1 MNHTEALGKEPIG
14 PLLWRCS
21 LPAIIGMLVNALYN
35 IVDSIFV
42 GQGVGELALAA
53 VTIAFP
59 LMTILMGMGMFVGL
73 GAASIASLRLGAGD
87 NQGAECILGNAL
99 TLLCLIMLPTTGLA
113 LLFLEELL
121 QWLGASPEVLPYAID
136 FTRIILGGSIFMHIS
151 FGLNG
156 LIRAQGDAKTALYT
170 MLIAAL
176 LNTALNPLFIFVFHW
191 GIAGSAWATV
201 ISQFVATV
209 WVLTYFLYG
218 RSTLRLRRACLP
230 LQKKLVLDISRIGMA
245 PFLMQLGSSLV
256 IVIFN
261 FTLLSYGGN
270 LAIAAFGI
278 VNRVLMLLLM
288 PVLGISQGVQP
299 IVGYNYGA
307 QNYSRVLQAIKLAA
321 GSATLVCI
329 VGLAV
334 VLTGHEALV
343 RLFNDNPEL
352 IRIGSEGL
360 CIFLAMLPI
369 IGFQIIGANYF
380 QAIGKAG
387 YSIVFNLLRQFI
399 LLIPLV
405 YLLPQWLGLNGI
417 WTAGPVADLGS
428 ACLTGFFL
436 LKELRRLKN
445 AGNGVTG
452 N

>member
-1 MNHTEALGKEPIG
+1 M
-14 PLLWRCS
+14 
-21 LPAIIGMLVNALYN
+21 
-35 IVDSIFV
+35 
-42 GQGVGELALAA
+42 
-53 VTIAFP
+53 
-59 LMTILMGMGMFVGL
+59 
-73 GAASIASLRLGAGD
+73 LRL
-87 NQGAECILGNAL
+87 
-99 TLLCLIMLPTTGLA
+99 
-113 LLFLEELL
+113 
-121 QWLGASPEVLPYAID
+121 
-136 FTRIILGGSIFMHIS
+136 
-151 FGLNG
+151 
-156 LIRAQGDAKTALYT
+156 K
-170 MLIAAL
+170 
-176 LNTALNPLFIFVFHW
+176 
-191 GIAGSAWATV
+191 
-201 ISQFVATV
+201 
-209 WVLTYFLYG
+209 
-218 RSTLRLRRACLP
+218 
-230 LQKKLVLDISRIGMA
+230 
-245 PFLMQLGSSLV
+245 
-256 IVIFN
+256 
-261 FTLLSYGGN
+261 
-270 LAIAAFGI
+270 
-278 VNRVLMLLLM
+278 LMLLRV
-288 PVLGISQGVQP
+288 PVVGISQGVQP

-436 LKELRRLKN
+436 LKELQRLKN